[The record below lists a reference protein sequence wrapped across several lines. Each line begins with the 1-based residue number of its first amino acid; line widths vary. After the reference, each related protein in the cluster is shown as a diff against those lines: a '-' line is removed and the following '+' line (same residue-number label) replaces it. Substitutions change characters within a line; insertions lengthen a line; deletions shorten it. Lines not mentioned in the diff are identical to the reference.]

1 MATDMDID
9 MDIDVGLVEDMVPV
23 PEMADIEILVST
35 PRLRTA
41 SGPTAGGR

>member
-35 PRLRTA
+35 PRSRTA
-41 SGPTAGGR
+41 SGSAGVGR